1 MSHVLPDVHLFA
13 EKHRRFRRLLF
24 QNPLPSKIK
33 KVKIFFVTL
42 IVVASTFS
50 AAPAFSAT
58 QDTDTTLESGTIK
71 GAVVTSFGTP
81 NGNPSYAVPGTVRLT
96 AVRSISSVGATF
108 VAAGGS
114 ATAEVFLHDGSSGAP
129 GAPFTSQQLVDQ
141 QLLVVKVTSADQQN
155 WMYYLIRVEVD
166 SQPPVFSWDFYNFA
180 YVSKNTVA
188 IPVLSELTALD
199 NIDGDVTA
207 NISIYRVE
215 NDNKTCEA
223 SVKGFRDCLAGSDV
237 GGQVIVTLSV
247 QDQAGNETA
256 QRLYFRVVNDP
267 VINQISVP
275 ILVGEIDPEIV
286 FAHSPAAAFDLS
298 INVSQTL
305 TETIN
310 GTFDNQHLRITGIPS
325 GLVVSG
331 YRSTEDGNFHIF
343 FAGSASSATY
353 FAIIA
358 KNTVFADYKSTA
370 FAELDSDPIG
380 VGVLLPQNYSITGI
394 DAPVTGGTPD
404 TTAVSGT
411 GHTPI
416 VEWWV
421 SENEP
426 LVGTFQA
433 GVVYTA
439 KITLNALPRITSVR
453 MPNDFF
459 TVTGATSLFLDPN
472 YLDPS
477 TSSAIFAVYPATKT
491 DEEPPIDTEVPR
503 IITSD
508 WVNSVDLVSSAEL
521 NELADYIF
529 DPRVELA
536 TVTDDF
542 DEDRSL
548 TFFDVMTVTARGSNC
563 KTELSE
569 NNANLKAIL
578 KNCLAR
584 APSSVILTFRATDKS
599 GKHSVERPT
608 LTIRRVYI
616 PPKKVTTPNPMKV
629 KAKKSAKALANELG
643 IKIPKNSKLS
653 IKVSKSSMKFCKVS
667 KGYLIA
673 VKKGN
678 CVFTLTV
685 QPPKPKKGK
694 KPPVVSKT
702 TSLRI
707 I

>member
-1 MSHVLPDVHLFA
+1 MSNVLPDVHIFA
-13 EKHRRFRRLLF
+13 EKHRRFRRLSF
-24 QNPLPSKIK
+24 QNSLPSKIK

-50 AAPAFSAT
+50 ATPSFSAT

-71 GAVVTSFGTP
+71 GSVVTSFGTP
-81 NGNPSYAVPGTVRLT
+81 NANPSYSVPGTVRLT
-96 AVRSISSVGATF
+96 AARSISSEGAAF
-108 VAAGGS
+108 VAAGGN
-114 ATAEVFLHDGSSGAP
+114 ATAEVFLKEYSTGSL
-129 GAPFTSQQLVDQ
+129 GAPFTSQQLADQ
-141 QLLVVKVTSADQQN
+141 QLLIVKVTSADQQN
-155 WMYYLIRVEVD
+155 YIYYVIRVEVD
-166 SQPPVFSWDFYNFA
+166 SQPPVFSWDFSKFA
-180 YVSKNTVA
+180 YVSKKTVA

-199 NIDGDVTA
+199 DIDGDVTA

-215 NDNKTCEA
+215 NDNNTCEA

-237 GGQVIVTLSV
+237 GGLVVVSLKV
-247 QDQAGNETA
+247 MDQAGNEIA
-256 QRLYFRVVNDP
+256 RGLFFRVVNDP
-267 VINQISVP
+267 VINQTSAP

-286 FAHSPAAAFDLS
+286 FAHSPDAAFDLS
-298 INVSQTL
+298 INVSQTS

-331 YRSTEDGNFHIF
+331 YRPTEDGNFHIF
-343 FAGSASSATY
+343 FAGSATSVGNIS
-353 FAIIA
+353 IVA
-358 KNTVFADYKSTA
+358 KNTVFSDYKSTA
-370 FAELDSDPIG
+370 FVELDSDPIA
-380 VGVLLPQNYSITGI
+380 VGVVLPGNSSITGI

-404 TTAVSGT
+404 TTAVSGI
-411 GHTPI
+411 GYTPI

-426 LVGTFQA
+426 LVGAFQA

-453 MPNDFF
+453 MPNNFF
-459 TVTGATSLFLDPN
+459 TVTGATSLYLDPN

-491 DEEPPIDTEVPR
+491 DEEPPIDTEAPR
-503 IITSD
+503 IVTSD
-508 WVNSVDLVSSAEL
+508 WWHSIDLVSNTEL
-521 NELADYIF
+521 NELANF
-529 DPRVELA
+529 VFAPRVELA
-536 TVTDDF
+536 RVTDDV
-542 DEDRSL
+542 DEDRFL
-548 TFFDVMTVTARGSNC
+548 TFFDVITVTAKGSNC
-563 KTELSE
+563 KTGLSA
-569 NNANLKAIL
+569 NNSNLKEIL

-667 KGYLIA
+667 KGKLVAI
-673 VKKGN
+673 KKGN
-678 CVFTLTV
+678 CVFSLTV

-694 KPPVVSKT
+694 KPAAIKRT